1 MYKSKAIPQIQQ
13 TNMVSIIQSFYI
25 AKGIDFNAFSG
36 LFRKILAKNTL
47 LSRDLFSILQCRTNY
62 LTCFEVSNTK
72 LIASQAPIILI
83 IMEQDFL
90 IKIVVL
96 ALYVGVL
103 FLIGI
108 FASRRVKGMGDYY
121 VGGKNMGFWAVAF
134 SARATGESGWL
145 LIGLTGMGAMAG
157 YSSYWV
163 VVGELLG
170 VIISWQFMAKRF
182 KKRSDSYGAMTIPDY
197 LQSHFK
203 STTHTLRII
212 AASVLVI
219 FIVIYV
225 ASQIDV
231 TGVAFESMLGIDY
244 RIGALIGFFIVLTYI
259 FIGGFV
265 AAVWS
270 DLFQGLLMFFGLV
283 LLPIVVWF
291 SMDHGAGVTEGLNAI
306 DPTLT
311 QVMGRSPDKWMNL
324 FTILGFSMIG
334 LGFLGSPQVYVRF
347 MSIKNVKEID
357 KGKWVAAVFTLLTDA
372 AAVTIGILARIYFT
386 KEGQD
391 PEAILGNNGEDV
403 LSMITES
410 FLPTLLVAVFIA
422 IVLSAIMSTID
433 SLLILASSAIT
444 RDFYQKIFR
453 PKIKDQDLTKIS
465 RIATIIMAF
474 TALLIAIIMDYVSP
488 GRQIF
493 WVIIFGWSGIAATF
507 CPVMILSLF
516 WKGYSEKGAM
526 ASMISGFV
534 SVILFNFVLKELPSI
549 GQYFVALDVLAPSFA
564 VAMIVGVIV
573 SKIYPPRP
581 EALKMIKEIDEK
593 PDEE

>member
-1 MYKSKAIPQIQQ
+1 MNPI
-13 TNMVSIIQSFYI
+13 SIFLRILYALINSLRIEF
-25 AKGIDFNAFSG
+25 
-36 LFRKILAKNTL
+36 KILNTYYISKL
-47 LSRDLFSILQCRTNY
+47 QTTLFMIDQ
-62 LTCFEVSNTK
+62 E
-72 LIASQAPIILI
+72 
-83 IMEQDFL
+83 FL
-90 IKIVVL
+90 IKVSVL

-108 FASRRVKGMGDYY
+108 IASRRIKGMSDYY

-163 VVGELLG
+163 VIGELLG
-170 VIISWQFMAKRF
+170 VFISWQFMAKRF
-182 KKRSDSYGAMTIPDY
+182 KRRSDKYGAITIPDY

-203 STTHTLRII
+203 STTNTLRII
-212 AASVLVI
+212 SASILVL

-231 TGVAFESMLGIDY
+231 TGLAFNSMLGIDY
-244 RIGALIGFFIVLTYI
+244 RLGALIGFFIVISYI

-291 SMDHGAGVTEGLNAI
+291 SMDHGTGITEGLKAI
-306 DPTLT
+306 DPSLT
-311 QVMGRSPDKWMNL
+311 QIMGRSDDQWMNL

-347 MSIKNVKEID
+347 MSIKSEREID
-357 KGKWVAAVFTLLTDA
+357 KGKWVAVFFTLLTDA

-386 KEGQD
+386 KNGED
-391 PEAILGNNGEDV
+391 PELILGNNGENV
-403 LSMITES
+403 LSMVTEN
-410 FLPTLLVAVFIA
+410 FLPTLLVAIFIA

-453 PKIKDQDLTKIS
+453 PHLKDKELTKIS
-465 RIATIIMAF
+465 RISTIIMAF
-474 TALLIAIIMDYVSP
+474 TALLIAMIMNYVSP
-488 GRQIF
+488 DRQIF

-507 CPVMILSLF
+507 CPVIILTLF
-516 WKGYSEKGAM
+516 WKGYSEVGAI

-534 SVILFNFVLKELPSI
+534 SVILFNFVFKEIPAI
-549 GQYFVALDVLAPSFA
+549 GDYFVALDVLAPSFA
-564 VAMIVGVIV
+564 VAMIVGFLA
-573 SKIYPPRP
+573 SKMYPPRA
-581 EALKMIKEIDEK
+581 EAIKMITEIDNE
-593 PDEE
+593 

>member
-1 MYKSKAIPQIQQ
+1 MYFLIIRVHPNLLVF
-13 TNMVSIIQSFYI
+13 TNF
-25 AKGIDFNAFSG
+25 
-36 LFRKILAKNTL
+36 
-47 LSRDLFSILQCRTNY
+47 
-62 LTCFEVSNTK
+62 K
-72 LIASQAPIILI
+72 LIDRIAQNFISMMDQEFI
-83 IMEQDFL
+83 

-108 FASRRVKGMGDYY
+108 LASRKVKGMSDYY

-157 YSSYWV
+157 YSGYWV

-170 VIISWQFMAKRF
+170 VIVSWQFMAKRF
-182 KKRSDSYGAMTIPDY
+182 KKRSDIYGAITIPDY

-231 TGVAFESMLGIDY
+231 TGVAFQSMLGIDY
-244 RIGALIGFFIVLTYI
+244 KIGALIGFFIVLSYI
-259 FIGGFV
+259 FFGGFV

-291 SMDHGAGVTEGLNAI
+291 SMDHGTGVTDGLNAI

-311 QVMGRSPDKWMNL
+311 QVMGRSSDPWMNL

-347 MSIKNVKEID
+347 MSIRDESEID
-357 KGKWVAAVFTLLTDA
+357 KGKWVAAAFTLFTDA
-372 AAVTIGILARIYFT
+372 AAVSIGILARIYFT

-453 PKIKDQDLTKIS
+453 PEIKDEDLTKIS

-474 TALLIAIIMDYVSP
+474 TALLIAMVMDYVSP
-488 GRQIF
+488 DRQIF

-507 CPVMILSLF
+507 CPVIILTLF
-516 WKGYSEKGAM
+516 WKGYSEKGAI
-526 ASMISGFV
+526 ASMISGFI
-534 SVILFNFVLKELPSI
+534 SVILFNFVFKEMADV
-549 GQYFVALDVLAPSFA
+549 GEYFVALDVLAPSFA

-573 SKIYPPRP
+573 SKIYPPRV
-581 EALKMIKEIDEK
+581 EAIKMIEEIDG
-593 PDEE
+593 

>member
-1 MYKSKAIPQIQQ
+1 MMDQ
-13 TNMVSIIQSFYI
+13 
-25 AKGIDFNAFSG
+25 
-36 LFRKILAKNTL
+36 
-47 LSRDLFSILQCRTNY
+47 
-62 LTCFEVSNTK
+62 E
-72 LIASQAPIILI
+72 LI
-83 IMEQDFL
+83 I
-90 IKIVVL
+90 KITVL
-96 ALYVGVL
+96 AFYVGVL

-108 FASRRVKGMGDYY
+108 LASRKIKGMSDYY
-121 VGGKNMGFWAVAF
+121 VGGKDMGFWAVAF

-157 YSSYWV
+157 YSGYWV

-170 VIISWQFMAKRF
+170 VIVSWQLMAKRF
-182 KKRSDSYGAMTIPDY
+182 KRRSDSYGSITIPDY

-231 TGVAFESMLGIDY
+231 TGVAFNSMLGIDY
-244 RIGALIGFFIVLTYI
+244 RLGALIGFLIVLTYI

-291 SMDHGAGVTEGLNAI
+291 SMDHGTGVTDGLNAI

-311 QVMGRSPDKWMNL
+311 QVMGRSIDPWMNL

-347 MSIKNVKEID
+347 MSIKDETEID
-357 KGKWVAAVFTLLTDA
+357 KGKWVAAAFTLLTDA

-391 PEAILGNNGEDV
+391 PEAILGNNGQDV
-403 LSMITES
+403 LSMITEN
-410 FLPTLLVAVFIA
+410 FLPTILVAIFVA

-453 PKIKDQDLTKIS
+453 PHIKDEDLTNVS

-474 TALLIAIIMDYVSP
+474 TALVIAIIMNYVSP
-488 GRQIF
+488 DRQIF

-507 CPVMILSLF
+507 CPVIILTLF
-516 WKGYSEKGAM
+516 WKGYSEKGAI

-534 SVILFNFVLKELPSI
+534 SVIIFNFVFKEMPGI
-549 GQYFVALDVLAPSFA
+549 GDYFVALDVLAPSFA
-564 VAMIVGVIV
+564 VAMIVGLVV
-573 SKIYPPRP
+573 SKIYPPNQ
-581 EALKMIKEIDEK
+581 EAVKMIEKIDAESK
-593 PDEE
+593 

>member
-1 MYKSKAIPQIQQ
+1 M
-13 TNMVSIIQSFYI
+13 
-25 AKGIDFNAFSG
+25 ID
-36 LFRKILAKNTL
+36 
-47 LSRDLFSILQCRTNY
+47 
-62 LTCFEVSNTK
+62 
-72 LIASQAPIILI
+72 
-83 IMEQDFL
+83 QDFL
-90 IKIVVL
+90 IKIAVL
-96 ALYVGVL
+96 TAYVAVL

-108 FASRRVKGMGDYY
+108 IASRRIKGMSDYY
-121 VGGKNMGFWAVAF
+121 VGGKKMGFWAVAF

-163 VVGELLG
+163 VIGELLG
-170 VIISWQFMAKRF
+170 VIVSWQFMAKRF
-182 KKRSDSYGAMTIPDY
+182 KKRSDSYGSITIPDY

-203 STTHTLRII
+203 STSHTLRAI
-212 AASVLVI
+212 AASALVVL
-219 FIVIYV
+219 IVIYV

-231 TGVAFESMLGIDY
+231 TGIAFESMLGIDY
-244 RIGALIGFFIVLTYI
+244 RVGALIGFFIVLSYI

-291 SMDHGAGVTEGLNAI
+291 SMDHGTGITGGLNAI

-311 QVMGRSPDKWMNL
+311 HVLGRSTDPWMNL

-347 MSIKNVKEID
+347 MSIKDENEIN

-386 KEGQD
+386 ENGQD
-391 PEAILGNNGEDV
+391 PEVILGNNGENV

-410 FLPTLLVAVFIA
+410 FLPTLLVAIFIA

-453 PKIKDQDLTKIS
+453 PHIKDEELTKIS
-465 RIATIIMAF
+465 RVATVIMAF
-474 TALLIAIIMDYVSP
+474 TALIIAIVMNYVSP
-488 GRQIF
+488 DRQIF

-507 CPVMILSLF
+507 CPVIILSLF
-516 WKGYSEKGAM
+516 WRGYSEKGAI
-526 ASMISGFV
+526 ASMFSGFV
-534 SVILFNFVLKELPSI
+534 SVILFNFVFKEMSDI
-549 GQYFVALDVLAPSFA
+549 GQYFIALDVLAPSFA
-564 VAMIVGVIV
+564 IAMFVGIVV
-573 SKIYPPRP
+573 SKIFPPKA
-581 EALKMIKEIDEK
+581 EAIKMIKEIDAE
-593 PDEE
+593 